1 MSVVDYAYP
10 MMMAEKALKEAHNH
24 LLNKEYDEAIEVMLV
39 ALTETK
45 LTLTSIKHAFLMSV
59 LTRSERF
66 VLTNDDLLHLVSDPI
81 TSRLPICFVQ
91 FKNQQRRLVDVKE
104 FCKLA
109 RKNLQMIILFTVPD
123 RELLHF

>member
-1 MSVVDYAYP
+1 M
-10 MMMAEKALKEAHNH
+10 
-24 LLNKEYDEAIEVMLV
+24 
-39 ALTETK
+39 
-45 LTLTSIKHAFLMSV
+45 TLTSIKHAFLMSV

-91 FKNQQRRLVDVKE
+91 FKNQQRRLVEVKE